1 MYNRGTGTGNMIHTK
16 KLNSSEPCHTD
27 TIFIIS
33 SELVA
38 HLRIQHWRKSQ
49 LIFKYLKIL
58 HHSDMAYTLFLLDS
72 LMDVFRYSQIFS
84 SML

>member
-38 HLRIQHWRKSQ
+38 HLRIQH
-49 LIFKYLKIL
+49 
-58 HHSDMAYTLFLLDS
+58 
-72 LMDVFRYSQIFS
+72 
-84 SML
+84 